1 MKNKLS
7 PWQIGVISVAG
18 VAVIGGSIAGIG
30 YGINK
35 AIDNSVSEKVNT
47 ALEDMYTQDTES
59 FEEDTAPIETTE
71 STEPAQTEQEKK
83 KPTEKKPEPETV
95 IVYVEPS
102 TKAPETPSTTEPLPK
117 VTLVYDAKLTKELAN
132 MVGAYYPKD
141 WQDGICVDESDD
153 FYEEMLISII
163 QYKNY
168 PLNSEFFF
176 VQEMKNASVE
186 NILSAWTNHHPF
198 PIMEVRVYRV
208 SGNIICAIIG

>member
-35 AIDNSVSEKVNT
+35 AIDNSVSEKVNN
-47 ALEDMYTQDTES
+47 ALEDMYTQGTES

-71 STEPAQTEQEKK
+71 PTEPAQTEQE
-83 KPTEKKPEPETV
+83 EKKPEPETV

-117 VTLVYDAKLTKELAN
+117 VTLVYDAKLTKEFAELT
-132 MVGAYYPKD
+132 GTDYPED
-141 WQDGICVDESDD
+141 WQDGICVDESED
-153 FYEEMLISII
+153 FYEKNA
-163 QYKNY
+163 YKYNT
-168 PLNSEFFF
+168 
-176 VQEMKNASVE
+176 VQELPLK
-186 NILSAWTNHHPF
+186 F
-198 PIMEVRVYRV
+198 RVLFCT
-208 SGNIICAIIG
+208 GNGKCFC